1 VSTEAIKS
9 ILKEQL
15 DGYKAFLSI
24 LQREKEC
31 LINIDMAAMEDI
43 SKEKDTA
50 VMRLRLL
57 EEERVRL
64 TRKFANDNGILRD
77 ITLIELGELTE
88 DNTLFALRSQLLS
101 LLQSIEE
108 MNKFN
113 SILISRSINY
123 LRANTNFLSSF
134 TATAGLGAQTT
145 GALLSKEI

>member
-1 VSTEAIKS
+1 VSIQAITN
-9 ILKEQL
+9 ILKEQV
-15 DGYKAFLSI
+15 DGYKTFLAI

-31 LINIDMAAMEDI
+31 LINIDMAGMEDI

-64 TRKFANDNGILRD
+64 IKKFAEDKGIFRD
-77 ITLIELGELTE
+77 ITLIELGEFAE
-88 DNTLFALRSQLLS
+88 DNILFTLRSQLLS

-108 MNKFN
+108 MNRFN

-123 LRANTNFLSSF
+123 LRVNTNFLGSF
-134 TATAGLGAQTT
+134 TAEHGTEAK
-145 GALLSKEI
+145 GALLTKEI

>member
-1 VSTEAIKS
+1 MSIQAITN
-9 ILKEQL
+9 ILKEQV
-15 DGYKAFLSI
+15 DGYKTFLAI

-31 LINIDMAAMEDI
+31 LIHIDMVGMEDI

-64 TRKFANDNGILRD
+64 MKKFAEDKGIFRD
-77 ITLIELGELTE
+77 ITLIEMGEFAE

-108 MNKFN
+108 MNSFN

-134 TATAGLGAQTT
+134 TAGLSPETK